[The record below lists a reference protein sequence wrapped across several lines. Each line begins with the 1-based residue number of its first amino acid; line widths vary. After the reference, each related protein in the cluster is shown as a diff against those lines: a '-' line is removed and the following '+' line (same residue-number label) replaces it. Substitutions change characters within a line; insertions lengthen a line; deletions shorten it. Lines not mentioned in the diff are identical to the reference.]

1 MTDALSGMQLKCT
14 FNAVKGENAVDDA
27 FHPVKVKTA
36 KSIVIIRNEKESYID
51 IPSSGLFVYSP
62 GKLII
67 YQARKRLINQDEA
80 KVLEEW
86 EDLRDTKSE
95 WLDAMTDSNTKF
107 YRQQRFF
114 CEKGY
119 GYLFFDKDK
128 NHRYSQNCYL
138 VNDLK
143 IRGCKLLEY
152 DVQLSQ

>member
-1 MTDALSGMQLKCT
+1 MKMAVSYVPEPEPKSDFSKKQFLTDALSGMQLKCT
-14 FNAVKGENAVDDA
+14 FNAVKGEDAVDDA

-67 YQARKRLINQDEA
+67 YQARKRLINQDDA

-95 WLDAMTDSNTKF
+95 WLDAMTDSNTEF

-114 CEKGY
+114 SKKGY

-128 NHRYSQNCYL
+128 
-138 VNDLK
+138 K
-143 IRGCKLLEY
+143 P
-152 DVQLSQ
+152 QL